1 MLTNTPLIDSPCIR
15 KCCLDSHN
23 ICVGCFRS
31 LEEIMS
37 WSEASAQERLR
48 YIDNARLRAN
58 ATNYFSA
65 SQCQGA
71 VL

>member
-1 MLTNTPLIDSPCIR
+1 
-15 KCCLDSHN
+15 
-23 ICVGCFRS
+23 
-31 LEEIMS
+31 MS

-58 ATNYFSA
+58 ASNYFSV